1 MTQLKKYTNN
11 DVASTIFFARELEQ
25 IKSGTYDV
33 EYAPL
38 SAFKLIPVSR
48 STDVGADVVT
58 YTQYDSTGRSKI
70 ISNYADDVPLVNVRG
85 KQFSSNI
92 VSLGDGYLV
101 SIQDMRASR
110 FANKSVEQKLIQT
123 ANEAI
128 QQDMNQLAFF
138 GDAHAGVQGWLTN
151 TSVDIQ
157 PVAGATAPDR
167 LFSAKDGPAMVD
179 DLNNAIADV
188 ITNTRG
194 REVPDTVA
202 IPIAQYLR
210 LQKTQY
216 TAGTDTTALQ
226 FFLENNPGVTV
237 IAAHELQGAFGG
249 LDGFVVYTRSERKFW
264 QEVPVAFEMLPPQ
277 RENMA
282 YKVICHARYGGVII
296 AYPQS
301 QAFRTGI

>member
-1 MTQLKKYTNN
+1 MTQLTKYTNN
-11 DVASTIFFARELEQ
+11 DVASTIFFARELEA
-25 IKSGTYDV
+25 IKPGSYDV

-48 STDVGADVVT
+48 TTDAGAEVVT

-70 ISNYADDVPLVNVRG
+70 IANYADDVPLVNVKG
-85 KQFSSNI
+85 QQFSSNI
-92 VSLGDGYLV
+92 VSLGDGYLI

-110 FANKSVEQKLIQT
+110 FANKNIEQRLIQT

-128 QQDMNQLAFF
+128 QQDMNELAFF
-138 GDAHAGVQGWLTN
+138 GDSHAGVQGWLTN
-151 TSVDIQ
+151 TSIDSA

-167 LFSAKDGPAMVD
+167 LWSGKTGPEMVD
-179 DLNNAIADV
+179 DLNNAVADI
-188 ITNTRG
+188 ITDTKG
-194 REVPDTVA
+194 REMPDTVA
-202 IPIAQYLR
+202 MPIGQYLR

-216 TAGTDTTALQ
+216 APGTDTTALQ
-226 FFLENNPGVTV
+226 FFLENNQGMTV
-237 IAAHELQGAFGG
+237 IAANELQGAFGG

-277 RENMA
+277 RDNLA
-282 YKVICHARYGGVII
+282 YKVICHARYGGVIV

-301 QAFRTGI
+301 QVFRTGI

>member
-1 MTQLKKYTNN
+1 MTELTKYTNN
-11 DVASTIFFARELEQ
+11 DAASTIFFARELEQ
-25 IKSGTYDV
+25 IKPGSYDV

-48 STDVGADVVT
+48 TTDAGADVVT

-70 ISNYADDVPLVNVRG
+70 IANYADDVPLVNVRG

-92 VSLGDGYLV
+92 VSLGDGYLI

-110 FANKSVEQKLIQT
+110 FANKSVEQRLIQT

-128 QQDMNQLAFF
+128 QQDMNELAFF
-138 GDAHAGVQGWLTN
+138 GNPHAGVQGWLTN
-151 TSVDIQ
+151 ASIDVQ
-157 PVAGATAPDR
+157 PVAGALAADR
-167 LFSAKDGPAMVD
+167 LWSGKTGPEMVD
-179 DLNNAIADV
+179 DLNEAIAAIMTD
-188 ITNTRG
+188 TKG

-202 IPIAQYLR
+202 MPIAQFLR
-210 LQKTQY
+210 IQKTQY

-237 IAAHELQGAFGG
+237 IAANELQGAFGG

-282 YKVICHARYGGVII
+282 YKVICHARYGGVIV